1 MEILFYT
8 SSLTKFNS
16 DYLNNENLE
25 DIIYMFTETLIESIS
40 LNNLNTSQVQNMSH
54 LFENCSSL

>member
-1 MEILFYT
+1 M
-8 SSLTKFNS
+8 
-16 DYLNNENLE
+16 NENLE